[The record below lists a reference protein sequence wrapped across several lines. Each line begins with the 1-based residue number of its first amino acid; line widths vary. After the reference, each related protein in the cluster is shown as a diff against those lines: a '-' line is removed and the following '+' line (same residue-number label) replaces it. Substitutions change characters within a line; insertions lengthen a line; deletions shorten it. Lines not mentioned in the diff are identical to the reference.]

1 MQSAVI
7 CERYGLNEGF
17 SRVTDFGTTEE
28 VLGAYD
34 HALQEHNARSKA
46 TAQPKR
52 APRIS
57 RRQLRDAEETEA
69 QSDTRLL
76 DELFIGA
83 DKGAGTLGKR
93 KLTCT
98 CARATDG
105 GGTVQ
110 PCTCSAG
117 PAESQRERIQ
127 RLLQPIRKNDVD
139 DDLECQK
146 ERRRFVE
153 AAMHVK
159 LLRSEEENKRRAAK
173 KSKNKHPNSDGTA
186 VETTIGDATGAA
198 AVEVS
203 QNGEVVPTAAMIAPT
218 VVTVGSDFIAVVNE
232 EAEGMEVDPAAAVT
246 PPKLRGTVSFES
258 DDAAPDVNLA
268 AGAADGAADASN
280 AFTPVASAAAGPSA
294 GSSGAAPA
302 RTSSTTPPGAEII
315 DLCDSEDEAEE
326 ARTPAPTQASPANSL
341 APDSFSPAPATAT
354 SPADAHAADGTTAVV
369 PHFEPKFVP
378 KAPMRTSVV
387 AGQSALK
394 ALAASKT
401 SAGRSDAAKLDSFY
415 PKSGGGS
422 SSAAA
427 RSKDAG
433 KDGSRGAPM
442 ELDDEDNDL
451 VDSDDTS
458 EGSDLEEAGRK
469 RQRREGK
476 TLGKHLCSPA
486 VPRPH
491 STRTLYSGVRCLV
504 SFRCTVC

>member
-34 HALQEHNARSKA
+34 HALQEHNARSRA

-83 DKGAGTLGKR
+83 DKSTGTLGKR

-117 PAESQRERIQ
+117 SDGPQESQRERIQ
-127 RLLQPIRKNDVD
+127 RMLQPIRKNDVD

-159 LLRSEEENKRRAAK
+159 LRRSEEETRRRAGK
-173 KSKNKHPNSDGTA
+173 KSKDKHPNSGGTA
-186 VETTIGDATGAA
+186 VETTIGDATVAA
-198 AVEVS
+198 AVEMS
-203 QNGEVVPTAAMIAPT
+203 QNGEVVTVAAMVAPT
-218 VVTVGSDFIAVVNE
+218 VATVGSHFLAVVDG
-232 EAEGMEVDPAAAVT
+232 EAEGMDVDTAAAVT
-246 PPKLRGTVSFES
+246 PPKLRGTVSFEN
-258 DDAAPDVNLA
+258 DDAAPDVNVA
-268 AGAADGAADASN
+268 PGAADGAADASN
-280 AFTPVASAAAGPSA
+280 AFTPVASAA
-294 GSSGAAPA
+294 GSSDAPLQ

-315 DLCDSEDEAEE
+315 DLCDSEDEAEQGPN
-326 ARTPAPTQASPANSL
+326 PAPTQASPANSL
-341 APDSFSPAPATAT
+341 APDSFNPAPTTAT
-354 SPADAHAADGTTAVV
+354 SPADAHTADGTTAAAQ
-369 PHFEPKFVP
+369 PIEPKFVP
-378 KAPMRTSVV
+378 KVPVRTAVV

-394 ALAASKT
+394 ALASSKT

-415 PKSGGGS
+415 RKSGGGS

-491 STRTLYSGVRCLV
+491 STRTLFSGVRCLV
-504 SFRCTVC
+504 SFR

>member
-69 QSDTRLL
+69 QSDSRLL

-83 DKGAGTLGKR
+83 DKSTGTLGKR

-105 GGTVQ
+105 GGTAQ

-117 PAESQRERIQ
+117 SGGSQESQRERIQ
-127 RLLQPIRKNDVD
+127 RMLQPIRKSDVD

-159 LLRSEEENKRRAAK
+159 LRRSEEENKRRAGK
-173 KSKNKHPNSDGTA
+173 KSKNMHPNSDGTV

-198 AVEVS
+198 AVEMS
-203 QNGEVVPTAAMIAPT
+203 QNGEVVPVTAMIAPT
-218 VVTVGSDFIAVVNE
+218 VATVGSDSIAVVNE
-232 EAEGMEVDPAAAVT
+232 EAEGMDVDTAAAVT
-246 PPKLRGTVSFES
+246 PPKLRGAVSFES
-258 DDAAPDVNLA
+258 DDPAPDVNVA
-268 AGAADGAADASN
+268 PGAADGAADASN
-280 AFTPVASAAAGPSA
+280 AFTPVASAATEPSA
-294 GSSGAAPA
+294 GNSGAAPA
-302 RTSSTTPPGAEII
+302 RPSSTTPPGAEII

-341 APDSFSPAPATAT
+341 APDSFSPDPATAT
-354 SPADAHAADGTTAVV
+354 SPADAHAAANGTNTAVV

-378 KAPMRTSVV
+378 KAPIRTAVV
-387 AGQSALK
+387 TGQSASK

-415 PKSGGGS
+415 RKSGGGS

-476 TLGKHLCSPA
+476 TLGKRLF
-486 VPRPH
+486 
-491 STRTLYSGVRCLV
+491 
-504 SFRCTVC
+504 SF

>member
-76 DELFIGA
+76 VELFIGA
-83 DKGAGTLGKR
+83 DKSTGTLGKR

-117 PAESQRERIQ
+117 SGGPQESQRERIQ
-127 RLLQPIRKNDVD
+127 RMLQPIRKNDVD
-139 DDLECQK
+139 DDFECQK

-159 LLRSEEENKRRAAK
+159 LLRSEEENKRRAGK
-173 KSKNKHPNSDGTA
+173 KSKNKHPNSDGTV
-186 VETTIGDATGAA
+186 VETTVGDATAAA
-198 AVEVS
+198 AVEMS
-203 QNGEVVPTAAMIAPT
+203 QNGEVVPVTAMIAPT
-218 VVTVGSDFIAVVNE
+218 VATVGSDFIAVVNE
-232 EAEGMEVDPAAAVT
+232 EAEGMDVDTAAAVT

-258 DDAAPDVNLA
+258 DDAAPDVTLT
-268 AGAADGAADASN
+268 AGATEGTADASN
-280 AFTPVASAAAGPSA
+280 AFTPVASA
-294 GSSGAAPA
+294 GSSSAPPL

-315 DLCDSEDEAEE
+315 DLCDSEDESEHAPN
-326 ARTPAPTQASPANSL
+326 PAPTQASPANSL
-341 APDSFSPAPATAT
+341 APDSFSPAPATAI
-354 SPADAHAADGTTAVV
+354 SPADAHAADGNTAAA

-378 KAPMRTSVV
+378 KAPIRTAVV
-387 AGQSALK
+387 SGQSASK
-394 ALAASKT
+394 ALAANKT
-401 SAGRSDAAKLDSFY
+401 SAWRSDAAKLDSFY
-415 PKSGGGS
+415 RKSGGGS

-504 SFRCTVC
+504 SFR

>member
-34 HALQEHNARSKA
+34 HALQEHNARAKA

-83 DKGAGTLGKR
+83 DKSTGTLGKR

-117 PAESQRERIQ
+117 SGGPQESQRERIQ
-127 RLLQPIRKNDVD
+127 RMLQPIRKSDVD

-159 LLRSEEENKRRAAK
+159 LRRSEEETRRRTGK
-173 KSKNKHPNSDGTA
+173 KSKDKHPNSDGTA
-186 VETTIGDATGAA
+186 VETIIGDATGAA
-198 AVEVS
+198 AVDMAR
-203 QNGEVVPTAAMIAPT
+203 NGEVVTVPAMIAPT
-218 VVTVGSDFIAVVNE
+218 VATVGSDLLAVVNE
-232 EAEGMEVDPAAAVT
+232 EAEGMDVDTAAAAVT

-280 AFTPVASAAAGPSA
+280 AFTPVAPAAAGPSA
-294 GSSGAAPA
+294 GNSGAAPA

-326 ARTPAPTQASPANSL
+326 AHTPAPTQASPANSL
-341 APDSFSPAPATAT
+341 APDSFSPDPATAT
-354 SPADAHAADGTTAVV
+354 SPADAHAADGKNTAVV

-378 KAPMRTSVV
+378 KAPIRTAVV
-387 AGQSALK
+387 TGQSASK
-394 ALAASKT
+394 ALAASKS

-415 PKSGGGS
+415 RKSGGGS

-451 VDSDDTS
+451 VDSDETS

-476 TLGKHLCSPA
+476 TLGKRLSSSRRSTSP
-486 VPRPH
+486 
-491 STRTLYSGVRCLV
+491 
-504 SFRCTVC
+504 

>member
-76 DELFIGA
+76 DELFFGA
-83 DKGAGTLGKR
+83 DKSTGTLGKR

-98 CARATDG
+98 CAKATNGDG
-105 GGTVQ
+105 TAQ

-117 PAESQRERIQ
+117 SGGPQESQRERIQ
-127 RLLQPIRKNDVD
+127 RMLQPIRKSDVD

-159 LLRSEEENKRRAAK
+159 LRRSEEENKRRAGK
-173 KSKNKHPNSDGTA
+173 KSKNMHPNSDGTA
-186 VETTIGDATGAA
+186 VETTVSDAAESA

-203 QNGEVVPTAAMIAPT
+203 RNGEVAAVTALTAPT
-218 VVTVGSDFIAVVNE
+218 VATAGSDFIAVVNE

-280 AFTPVASAAAGPSA
+280 AFTPVAPAAAGPSA
-294 GSSGAAPA
+294 GNSSAAPA

-315 DLCDSEDEAEE
+315 DLCDSEDEPEQAP
-326 ARTPAPTQASPANSL
+326 TPAPPQASPANSL
-341 APDSFSPAPATAT
+341 APDSFSPAPTTAT
-354 SPADAHAADGTTAVV
+354 SPADTHTADGTTAAAQPV
-369 PHFEPKFVP
+369 EPKFVP
-378 KAPMRTSVV
+378 KVPIRTAVV
-387 AGQSALK
+387 TGQSASK
-394 ALAASKT
+394 ALAANKS
-401 SAGRSDAAKLDSFY
+401 SAWRSDAAKLDSFY

-491 STRTLYSGVRCLV
+491 STSTLFTGVRCLV
-504 SFRCTVC
+504 S